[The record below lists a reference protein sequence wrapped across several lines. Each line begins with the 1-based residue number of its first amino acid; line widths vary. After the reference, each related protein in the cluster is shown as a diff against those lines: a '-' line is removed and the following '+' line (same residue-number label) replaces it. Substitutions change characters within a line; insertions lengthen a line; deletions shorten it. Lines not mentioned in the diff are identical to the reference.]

1 MFHHHFD
8 ESTEEQPTSGLGSQY
23 LRKLWPYFRRYRRTV
38 FIAAFLL
45 LFSTVL
51 SVLAPLLLRHAIDV
65 DIRFGSVGGLL
76 RTSLIYL
83 FLQVM
88 VFVIGY
94 FQRIEL
100 ALVGENAAADLKEH
114 IHNHVLNMPVS
125 FFDQTPIGRLITR
138 VESDTE
144 ALKNLF
150 TTTAVVLTQN
160 LVLLVGMSVV
170 MAIIN
175 IKLCLIILA
184 LLPPFAYAFWWFQKR
199 IRPVYVEVRKKVAEI
214 NTFINET
221 LRGLPVIQVFNQ
233 ERTFSEKMSR
243 LNAEKFQKEYVGMKL
258 WYRVWFL
265 VDFGEVLGLV
275 FVLGLG
281 GLWALKGWIT
291 IGTLFLFVS
300 YIARLFGPLR
310 GLSDQLNTI
319 QRALASA
326 ERVFGILD
334 RPQEGEGA
342 TRPLRG
348 NFSHEIAFRGIQF
361 AYEGRELVFRDLNL
375 RIQKGEKVALVGETG
390 GGKTSVVSL
399 LLKFYAPRAG
409 HITIDGQDLQEIE
422 KRSLRKQVGFVP
434 QEVILFPGSI
444 LDNLRLFD
452 ETIPEEQV
460 FEATQRVHVHERI
473 LEFPNGYETD
483 LIERGINLSVGERQ
497 LLAFARALVFN
508 PAVLILDEAT
518 SSVDPLT
525 EGLIQEGLEVLL
537 RGRTAIIIA
546 HRLATIQMVDRI
558 VVVHHGGIVEEGTHL
573 ELLEKGGYYAKL
585 YELQYVGVGA

>member
-1 MFHHHFD
+1 
-8 ESTEEQPTSGLGSQY
+8 
-23 LRKLWPYFRRYRRTV
+23 
-38 FIAAFLL
+38 
-45 LFSTVL
+45 
-51 SVLAPLLLRHAIDV
+51 
-65 DIRFGSVGGLL
+65 
-76 RTSLIYL
+76 
-83 FLQVM
+83 
-88 VFVIGY
+88 
-94 FQRIEL
+94 
-100 ALVGENAAADLKEH
+100 
-114 IHNHVLNMPVS
+114 
-125 FFDQTPIGRLITR
+125 
-138 VESDTE
+138 
-144 ALKNLF
+144 
-150 TTTAVVLTQN
+150 
-160 LVLLVGMSVV
+160 
-170 MAIIN
+170 
-175 IKLCLIILA
+175 
-184 LLPPFAYAFWWFQKR
+184 
-199 IRPVYVEVRKKVAEI
+199 
-214 NTFINET
+214 
-221 LRGLPVIQVFNQ
+221 
-233 ERTFSEKMSR
+233 MSR

-334 RPQEGEGA
+334 RAQEGEGA